1 MIRLMLA
8 IAFLATS
15 SAAWAQGED
24 DAAKLKKSILDK
36 VKARIEEEHKKILD
50 KVGKIIDEELAKE
63 PAKVPTELEKKIA
76 DLEKKL
82 KDLDLARAA
91 AARELEELKKQ
102 AKAPPKPPPADDE
115 EAKIKADA
123 KKNGP
128 QAIEDAAD
136 LFREAFQD
144 HEGKDFKS
152 SILKF
157 KYVYYQFPQHE
168 LGMASAYNVACGYAL
183 AGDKAKACDWLE
195 ISFKAGYADY
205 EHVKKDTDLDS
216 IRQEKKYK
224 QLLADK

>member
-1 MIRLMLA
+1 MIRTILA

-24 DAAKLKKSILDK
+24 EGAKLRKSILDK

-63 PAKVPTELEKKIA
+63 PVKVPTELERKIA

-82 KDLDLARAA
+82 KDMDLARAA
-91 AARELEELKKQ
+91 AAKELEELKKQ

-128 QAIEDAAD
+128 QSIEDAAD

-152 SILKF
+152 SVLKF